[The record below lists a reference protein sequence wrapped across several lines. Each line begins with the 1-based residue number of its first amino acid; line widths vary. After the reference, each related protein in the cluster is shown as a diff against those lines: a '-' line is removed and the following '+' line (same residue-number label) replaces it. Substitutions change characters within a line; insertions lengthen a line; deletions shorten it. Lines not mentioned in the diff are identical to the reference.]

1 MHYDWEFA
9 TDLPIILSYIVL
21 FYVKEMKIS
30 VSDIKV
36 LGMSSL
42 LFY

>member
-9 TDLPIILSYIVL
+9 TDLPIILLFNVL
-21 FYVKEMKIS
+21 FYVKEIKLL
-30 VSDIKV
+30 VSNIKV

>member
-1 MHYDWEFA
+1 MHYGWEFA
-9 TDLPIILSYIVL
+9 TDLPIILLFIVL
-21 FYVKEMKIS
+21 FYVKEIKLS
-30 VSDIKV
+30 VSNVRV